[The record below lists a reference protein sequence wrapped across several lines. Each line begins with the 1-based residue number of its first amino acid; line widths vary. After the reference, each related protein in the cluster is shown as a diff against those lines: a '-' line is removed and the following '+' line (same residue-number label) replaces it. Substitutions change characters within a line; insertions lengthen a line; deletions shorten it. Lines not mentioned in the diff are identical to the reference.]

1 MISKNSILKNLEKYL
16 KRSFKGKVRINESS
30 LIAYL
35 LVGGFFCFVSNVG
48 YATVAKKE
56 EIKYLS
62 TGSETT
68 DGLAINFAQALGNSQ
83 TIAIGGNDH
92 DNKKGNAIAKGGG
105 SIAVGGNSRTDGATA
120 VAVGWHAEAKGDN
133 STAYGESTVAAKD
146 SVAIGSKAKAAENSR
161 LGNAVAVG
169 VEAEAKEGATALG
182 AKSKAKGD
190 NAISVGRDSK
200 AFSNESIV
208 VGHNAEATANASQSV
223 TVGYKAKTEGQNGV
237 TIGTETSSIGN
248 NSVVIGK
255 GSKVEKLT
263 PEDQVDGV
271 EDYSKLAFDSAVV
284 IGNDAVAKQQY
295 AIVMGQKATGLGEDS
310 FAFGRN
316 SNARKNR
323 SIAFGKETLTNGE
336 NAIAFGERAQ
346 AYSVNSVSIAS
357 GAKSKGE
364 QALAFGSQSNSNG
377 QDSIAIGTKAM
388 VGKDIKPGDDKGMVN
403 DGTALGG
410 YSKVISKEGTTLG
423 AHSSVSS
430 EGGVALGAKSNA
442 DRERVMNA
450 SEVYLGSDTNVKGT
464 VKGSLGAVSVGNS
477 TETRQIVNVAAGAQ
491 DTDAVNVAQLKAVES
506 MIKNKEDSYSSWEI
520 QGNGTK
526 VNDVKSKNQVDF
538 VSGDGTTAE
547 VQKSSESKTTV
558 KYSVNKSTLTV
569 DPSGKVST
577 EEKKDGDYFATAKD
591 VAKAINESEKT
602 TTVVSK
608 DEKLLKVTSQQDKTK
623 PLNTE
628 YTISLGDTAKKAI
641 EDVTKNK
648 ITVKGGENEANSFV
662 VSDGGSIDVVAEE
675 KDGIVNVG
683 VDSKRKAITVGIDK
697 TKFATEV
704 TNNTTVQN
712 NVNSIK
718 NLQSTTIALA
728 GNSGET
734 DPQSLSKQQVK
745 FTIKGEGIE
754 SIAKGE
760 TVTLSIKDNAITKQ
774 KLSDDVQLNFSGN
787 GGKGAVKV
795 KDGTFEIKGENGIV
809 TDASNSKLVVK
820 IADETKK
827 KIDNAADNNLS
838 NITDSGKTVI
848 HNAIAMENGENT
860 TVSHTIKNGVKTF
873 KVDVKAD
880 GKIENGNNK
889 IVTGDTVYKAI
900 EENKTRYY
908 SVNVKDEDKE
918 KEGSNYK
925 NDGATAEYAL
935 AAGPY
940 AKATAKNASA
950 FGYHAEATKEDS
962 VALGAYSTTNE
973 EVSEVNEVKGE
984 KLTFG
989 AFAGN
994 KPTSQVSVG
1003 SSGKER
1009 QIKHVAAGA
1018 VTQNSTDAVNGSQL
1032 HATNLIL
1039 EAVADSTKNIIGGPT
1054 QLNSNGTIF
1063 VPDGKGI
1070 ANTTKK
1076 TVHEAI
1082 IQARTTVTGD
1092 SMIDAEDEE
1101 KNGAHN
1107 YKLSLKNNSI
1117 TEEKLSDAVKNKIE
1131 KTFTVSANSGA
1142 KDTVKKEENI
1152 DFSNTDGNITI
1163 GYDAAN
1169 NKFTHDLS
1177 KNLQNIDTIGGNGSK
1192 ISFVNKTISVN
1203 NSRITNVADGTED
1216 TDAVNKGQLDNA
1228 IKAGKTKVVKGTN
1241 IASVEETI
1249 DPTTKAATYKVNAEG
1264 AKVTG
1269 VGGVEVTES
1278 KDNTTN
1284 VTTYKVGLAD
1294 KVTLGKDGKAIT
1306 LDGTTGKV
1314 NVGNVEVNGEKGTI
1328 GGLANKT
1335 WNPNNIVSGQAA
1347 TEDQLKVVDEKVE
1360 KGLNFAANHGDV
1372 YNAKLGATVA
1382 VKGNDKVSKED
1393 AESKYDVENVVTTV
1407 DKDGNIQIKMAKNAK
1422 FTTVTTGNTTISNS
1436 GMVIQKGKAEE
1447 NVSLTDKGLNNGGNK
1462 ITNVAD
1468 GTVEKDSK
1476 DAVNGGQLHEVK
1488 QDAKA
1493 AKTEVTSTGKTV
1505 QVTKQAATDGHTIY
1519 NVEVRQN
1526 VKYVTEDGKEVILG
1540 TDRNFYHPEDL
1551 KEDGTPVDANKAI
1564 PKDKVKA
1571 KLEEEAKLDNIS
1583 GGKIA
1588 DGSKEAINGS
1598 QLKEVGD
1605 YLGLEP
1611 KKDGTGF
1618 EKPTFTALKNV
1629 DGSDNTAPK
1638 NVIDSVN
1645 TTIGKV
1651 NEGFKYGADMAKDNQ
1666 TNPRTQQLGST
1677 LFIKSATEDLTKAGN
1692 TDTKFVGK
1700 NIVTNYE
1707 NNGGNGT
1714 VSIGISEKPEFKE
1727 VTLKD
1732 GDGNT
1737 TTINKDGMTIA
1748 AKDPAGGKKEVS
1760 LTKDGLNNGGN
1771 KITNVADGT
1780 ISSDSKEAVN
1790 GSQLDKVAKESKT
1803 EVKSEKKTVQVT
1815 ESKGKEG
1822 QTVYNLEVKQNVVYK
1837 DGAGKDVVQ
1846 GEDGNF
1852 YHPEDLNEA
1861 GKPKDGKVKPVDSVK
1876 AELAKEAKLD
1886 KVADGKIADKSK
1898 EAINGSQLKEVGD
1911 YLGLEPKKDGTGFEK
1926 PTFTALKNVD
1936 GSDNTAPKNVID
1948 SVNKTVGKINEG
1960 LKYGADNTT
1969 TPTTQQLGSSLL
1981 VKSATEDLTKA
1992 GNTDTKFV
2000 GKNIVT
2006 NYENNGGNGTVS
2018 IGISE
2023 KPEFKEV
2030 TLKDGDGNTTTINKD
2045 GMTITPKDLETGKT
2059 AVSLTK
2065 DGLNNGGNKITNVA
2079 AGDVS
2084 ANSTDAVNGG
2094 QLHAVKQDVKAAKT
2108 EVKAGDSGNVTV
2120 NKSED
2125 TTDKHP
2131 VYTVDMKKD
2140 ITLDKLT
2147 VKDEEH
2153 NKTEVTPGKVSV
2165 DGKNGSGV
2173 TLNGADGSIG
2183 LKGENGKDALSIKGE
2198 KGQAGVD
2205 GKNGTDG
2212 KTRIVYEY
2220 ADPKNPGTKVR
2231 EEVATLND
2239 GIKYKGDSGE
2249 AYTKLNKETK
2259 IVGGQTDS
2267 NKLSD
2272 NNIGVVASQEG
2283 DNAKLTVK
2291 LAKELKDLTS
2301 VETKDEEGNKTVQN
2315 SKGTTITD
2323 KDGNKTEITKDGMTI
2338 TPKDLETGKTAVS
2351 LTKDGLNNG
2360 GNKITHV
2367 ADGTADT
2374 DAVNKSQLDKAK
2386 AAATTKVEGSENIQV
2401 DRTPEKDGSMTYT
2414 VKTKDKMTL
2423 GKDSDKKIVADG
2435 ETGKLTVGKEV
2446 EMDGTTG
2453 NARFGTVKVNGEK
2466 GTVGGLTNTTWDK
2479 DNIVSGQAATEDQL
2493 KVLDKKMQN
2502 NTEELI
2508 NKGMDFSGNDYDAK
2522 NAKTKIHKK
2531 LGDRLEIIG
2540 GLEAGAEADSK
2551 NLRTRVTDDGKL
2563 ELLMAKNPKFKSVEA
2578 GEGDTKVT
2586 IGNTGIQIGD
2596 KTYITKDGI
2605 NANGNKI
2612 TNVAEGTA
2620 DTDAVNKSQLDKAK
2634 AAATTKVEGSE
2645 NIQVDRTPEKD
2656 GSMTYTVKTKDKM
2669 TLGKDSDKKI
2679 VADGETGK
2687 LTVGKEVEMDGTTG
2701 NARFGTVKVNGE
2713 KGTVGG
2719 LTNTT
2724 WDKDNIVSGQAA
2736 TEDQLK
2742 AVDDKVDNLG
2752 NKIDKTTEKV
2762 EKGLNF
2768 AADTGTTNKK
2778 LGDTLT
2784 IAGDDKNITTSVEE
2798 GKVKVALKEDVKV
2811 KTLTSETVTTD
2822 KLILKGKDGKTTD
2835 VGETLDKH
2843 DKDIQENK
2851 KAIEKGL
2858 NFAANHGE
2866 VKKQLGDTMS
2876 IKGKDGLSEKEIEEK
2891 YDVENIVTSVDKEG
2905 NLWIKMAKNPKF
2917 KSVEAGEGDTKVTIG
2932 DIGIK
2937 IGDKTYITKDG
2948 INANN
2953 NKIKNVADG
2962 KVAKGSKDAI
2972 NGGQLHDALSNV
2984 QEGMN
2989 QINHRVDKLDDRMH
3003 RGLANAA
3010 AMSTVEFLEIGINQA
3025 TVGAAIGT
3033 YRGNQAVAV
3042 GVQAAPTEN
3051 MRVHAK
3057 VSVAPSRNNTE
3068 TIAGVGASWRFNIK

>member
-48 YATVAKKE
+48 YATVAGKG
-56 EIKYLS
+56 EIKYKS
-62 TGSETT
+62 TGSTID
-68 DGLAINFAQALGNSQ
+68 DGLAINSAQALGNSQ

-92 DNKKGNAIAKGGG
+92 DKNAGNAIAKGGG
-105 SIAVGGNSRTDGATA
+105 SIAIGGNSRTEGTTG
-120 VAVGWHAEAKGDN
+120 VAVGWHAEAKGEN
-133 STAYGESTVAAKD
+133 GTAYGESTVAAKD
-146 SVAIGSKAKAAENSR
+146 SVAIGSKAKAAENST

-169 VEAEAKEGATALG
+169 VKAEATEGATALG
-182 AKSKAKGD
+182 AFSNAKGN

-200 AFSNESIV
+200 ALSNESIV
-208 VGHNAEATANASQSV
+208 VGHKAEATENASQSV

-263 PEDQVDGV
+263 PADQVDGV
-271 EDYSKLAFDSAVV
+271 DYSKLAFNSAVV
-284 IGNDAVAKQQY
+284 IGNEAVAKQQY
-295 AIVMGQKATGLGEDS
+295 AIVMGQQATGLGEDS
-310 FAFGRN
+310 FAFGRQ

-323 SIAFGKETLTNGE
+323 SIAFGKETLTDGE
-336 NAIAFGERAQ
+336 NAIAFGERAK
-346 AYSVNSVSIAS
+346 AYSTNSVSIAS
-357 GAKSKGE
+357 GAKSKGK
-364 QALAFGSQSNSNG
+364 QALAFGNQSNSNG

-388 VGKDIKPGDDKGMVN
+388 VGEDIKLGDAEEKGAAHY
-403 DGTALGG
+403 GTALGG

-423 AHSSVSS
+423 AYSSVSS
-430 EGGVALGAKSNA
+430 EGGVALGAKSKA
-442 DRERVMNA
+442 DRVMDV
-450 SEVYLGSDTNVKGT
+450 SKVYLGSDTNVKNT
-464 VKGSLGAVSVGNS
+464 VKGSLGAVSVGNADA
-477 TETRQIVNVAAGAQ
+477 TRQIVNVAAGAQ

-1054 QLNSNGTIF
+1054 QLNSNGTIS

-1228 IKAGKTKVVKGTN
+1228 IKAGKTKVVIGTN

-1771 KITNVADGT
+1771 KITN
-1780 ISSDSKEAVN
+1780 
-1790 GSQLDKVAKESKT
+1790 
-1803 EVKSEKKTVQVT
+1803 
-1815 ESKGKEG
+1815 
-1822 QTVYNLEVKQNVVYK
+1822 
-1837 DGAGKDVVQ
+1837 
-1846 GEDGNF
+1846 
-1852 YHPEDLNEA
+1852 
-1861 GKPKDGKVKPVDSVK
+1861 
-1876 AELAKEAKLD
+1876 
-1886 KVADGKIADKSK
+1886 
-1898 EAINGSQLKEVGD
+1898 
-1911 YLGLEPKKDGTGFEK
+1911 
-1926 PTFTALKNVD
+1926 
-1936 GSDNTAPKNVID
+1936 
-1948 SVNKTVGKINEG
+1948 
-1960 LKYGADNTT
+1960 
-1969 TPTTQQLGSSLL
+1969 
-1981 VKSATEDLTKA
+1981 
-1992 GNTDTKFV
+1992 
-2000 GKNIVT
+2000 
-2006 NYENNGGNGTVS
+2006 
-2018 IGISE
+2018 
-2023 KPEFKEV
+2023 
-2030 TLKDGDGNTTTINKD
+2030 
-2045 GMTITPKDLETGKT
+2045 M
-2059 AVSLTK
+2059 
-2065 DGLNNGGNKITNVA
+2065 A

-2338 TPKDLETGKTAVS
+2338 TPKNLETGKTAVS

-2453 NARFGTVKVNGEK
+2453 NARFGKVQVNGEK
-2466 GTVGGLTNTTWDK
+2466 GTVGGLTNTTWNPDK
-2479 DNIVSGQAATEDQL
+2479 IVSGQAATEDQL

-2540 GLEAGAEADSK
+2540 SLEAGVEADSK

-2586 IGNTGIQIGD
+2586 IGDTGIKIGD

-2620 DTDAVNKSQLDKAK
+2620 DTDAVNKGQLDKAK
-2634 AAATTKVEGSE
+2634 AAATTKVKGSD
-2645 NIQVDRTPEKD
+2645 NIQVDGTPEAD

-2701 NARFGTVKVNGE
+2701 NARFGKVQVNGE

-2719 LTNTT
+2719 LTNKT
-2724 WDKDNIVSGQAA
+2724 WDKNKIVSGQAA

-2752 NKIDKTTEKV
+2752 NKIDETTNKV

-2768 AADTGTTNKK
+2768 AADTGKATNRQ

-2784 IAGDDKNITTSVEE
+2784 IAGDNNNITTSVEE

-2811 KTLTSETVTTD
+2811 KTLTSKTVTTD

-2851 KAIEKGL
+2851 NAIKKGL

-2866 VKKQLGDTMS
+2866 VNKQLGDTMS

-2891 YDVENIVTSVDKEG
+2891 YDVENIVTSVDKDG

-2948 INANN
+2948 INAND

-3068 TIAGVGASWRFNIK
+3068 TMAGVGASWRFNIK

>member
-1054 QLNSNGTIF
+1054 QLNSNGTIS

-1493 AKTEVTSTGKTV
+1493 AKTEVTSTGKTL

-1588 DGSKEAINGS
+1588 DKSKEAINGS

-1677 LFIKSATEDLTKAGN
+1677 LFI
-1692 TDTKFVGK
+1692 
-1700 NIVTNYE
+1700 
-1707 NNGGNGT
+1707 
-1714 VSIGISEKPEFKE
+1714 
-1727 VTLKD
+1727 
-1732 GDGNT
+1732 
-1737 TTINKDGMTIA
+1737 
-1748 AKDPAGGKKEVS
+1748 
-1760 LTKDGLNNGGN
+1760 
-1771 KITNVADGT
+1771 
-1780 ISSDSKEAVN
+1780 
-1790 GSQLDKVAKESKT
+1790 
-1803 EVKSEKKTVQVT
+1803 
-1815 ESKGKEG
+1815 
-1822 QTVYNLEVKQNVVYK
+1822 
-1837 DGAGKDVVQ
+1837 
-1846 GEDGNF
+1846 
-1852 YHPEDLNEA
+1852 
-1861 GKPKDGKVKPVDSVK
+1861 
-1876 AELAKEAKLD
+1876 
-1886 KVADGKIADKSK
+1886 
-1898 EAINGSQLKEVGD
+1898 
-1911 YLGLEPKKDGTGFEK
+1911 
-1926 PTFTALKNVD
+1926 
-1936 GSDNTAPKNVID
+1936 
-1948 SVNKTVGKINEG
+1948 
-1960 LKYGADNTT
+1960 
-1969 TPTTQQLGSSLL
+1969 
-1981 VKSATEDLTKA
+1981 KSATEDLTKA

-2453 NARFGTVKVNGEK
+2453 NARFGKVEVNGKEGK
-2466 GTVGGLTNTTWDK
+2466 IGGLTNTTWDK

-2701 NARFGTVKVNGE
+2701 NARFGKVEVNGKE
-2713 KGTVGG
+2713 GKIGG

-2866 VKKQLGDTMS
+2866 VKKDTMS

-3068 TIAGVGASWRFNIK
+3068 TMAGVGASWRFNIK

>member
-1 MISKNSILKNLEKYL
+1 MISKNTILKNLEKYL

-48 YATVAKKE
+48 YATVAGKGKIE
-56 EIKYLS
+56 YKS
-62 TGSETT
+62 TGSSID
-68 DGLAINFAQALGNSQ
+68 DGLAINSAQALGNSQ

-92 DNKKGNAIAKGGG
+92 DKNAGNAIAKGAG
-105 SIAVGGNSRTDGATA
+105 SIAIGGNSRTEASTG
-120 VAVGWHAEAKGDN
+120 VAVGWHAEAKGEN
-133 STAYGESTVAAKD
+133 GTAYGESTVAEKD
-146 SVAIGSKAKAAENSR
+146 SVAIGSK
-161 LGNAVAVG
+161 
-169 VEAEAKEGATALG
+169 AEAKEGATALG
-182 AKSKAKGD
+182 AQSKAKGN

-200 AFSNESIV
+200 ALSNESIV
-208 VGHNAEATANASQSV
+208 VGHEAEATATASQSV

-255 GSKVEKLT
+255 GSKVAELT
-263 PEDQVDGV
+263 AADQVDGV
-271 EDYSKLAFDSAVV
+271 DYSKLAFDSAVV

-310 FAFGRN
+310 FAFGRD
-316 SNARKNR
+316 SKARKNR
-323 SIAFGKETLTNGE
+323 SIAFGKETLTDGV

-364 QALAFGSQSNSNG
+364 QALAFGNQSNSNG

-388 VGKDIKPGDDKGMVN
+388 VGADIKPGPDKGMAN
-403 DGTALGG
+403 YGTALGG
-410 YSKVISKEGTTLG
+410 YSNVNANGGTTIG
-423 AHSSVSS
+423 SFTTVNN
-430 EGGVALGAKSNA
+430 EGGVALGIDSIADVAGGKAGAKQTYSAYN
-442 DRERVMNA
+442 
-450 SEVYLGSDTNVKGT
+450 SEKAGAFTSTNTYNGNMRTGVAPRNNLKA
-464 VKGSLGAVSVGNS
+464 GAVSVGKADGS
-477 TETRQIVNVAAGAQ
+477 FTRQIVGLAAGTQ
-491 DTDAVNVAQLKAVES
+491 DTDAVNVAQLKSLTMKIEGDKNEGETPKVGLWDGSLKVSAKSTGSIKASTVVKGNEVTVNVDSTDLEKKIQAAGDVKAAKTEVKEGDSGNVTVNKSEDTTDKHPVYTVDMKKDITLDRLTVRKEKDKDKKTTITPGRVSVNGKNGSGVTLNGADGSIGLKGENGKDALSIKGEKGQAGVDGKNGTDGKTRIVYEYWDPKNPKIAVREEVATLNDGIKYKGDS
-506 MIKNKEDSYSSWEI
+506 GEAYTKLNKQTEIVGGQKDTDKLSENNIGVVASQDGDNAKLTVKLAKELKDLTSVETKDKDGNKTEITKDGMTITPKDLEKGKTPVKLTKEGLDNGGNKITNVAEGKADTDAVNVAQLKTVENMIKNKEDSYSSWEI
-520 QGNGTK
+520 QGNSTK
-526 VNDVKSKNQVDF
+526 VNDVKSKNKVDF
-538 VSGDGTTAE
+538 VSGEGTTAE
-547 VQKSSESKTTV
+547 VEKSSENKTTV
-558 KYSVNKSTLTV
+558 KYSVNKSTLKVADTGTV
-569 DPSGKVST
+569 SA
-577 EEKKDGDYFATAKD
+577 EKKDGTSFATAED
-591 VAKAINESEKT
+591 VAKAINDSEKT
-602 TTVVSK
+602 TTVVSGN
-608 DEKLLKVTSQQDKTK
+608 EKLLKVTSKEDKTK

-648 ITVKGGENEANSFV
+648 ITVKGGEQEANSFV
-662 VSDGGSIDVVAEE
+662 VSEGGSIDVVAEE
-675 KDGIVNVG
+675 KDGIVKVG

-697 TKFATEV
+697 QKFATEV
-704 TNNTTVQN
+704 ANNTTVQN
-712 NVNSIK
+712 NVNSITK
-718 NLQSTTIALA
+718 LQSTTIALA

-734 DPQSLSKQQVK
+734 DPQSLSKQKVK

-754 SIAKGE
+754 SIASGE
-760 TVTLSIKDNAITKQ
+760 TVTLSIKDNTITKQ

-787 GGKGAVKV
+787 SGNGAVKV

-809 TDASNSKLVVK
+809 TEASNSKLVVK

-827 KIDNAADNNLS
+827 KIDNAANNNLS

-848 HNAIAMENGENT
+848 HNAIAMEDGENT
-860 TVSHTIKNGVKTF
+860 KVSHTIENGVKTF

-880 GKIENGNNK
+880 GKIKNGDNK

-940 AKATAKNASA
+940 AKATAKNAAA
-950 FGYHAEATKEDS
+950 FGYHAEATKENS

-973 EVSEVNEVKGE
+973 EVSGVTEVKGK

-994 KPTSQVSVG
+994 NPTSQVSVG

-1054 QLNSNGTIF
+1054 QLNSNGTIS

-1070 ANTTKK
+1070 ANTTGK

-1092 SMIDAEDEE
+1092 SMIDAKDEE
-1101 KNGAHN
+1101 KDGAHN

-1117 TEEKLSDAVKNKIE
+1117 TEEKLSEEVKNKIE

-1142 KDTVKKEENI
+1142 TDTVKKDENI

-1163 GYDAAN
+1163 GYDAAK

-1192 ISFVNKTISVN
+1192 ISFVDNTISVN
-1203 NSRITNVADGTED
+1203 NSRITNVADG
-1216 TDAVNKGQLDNA
+1216 
-1228 IKAGKTKVVKGTN
+1228 N
-1241 IASVEETI
+1241 IA
-1249 DPTTKAATYKVNAEG
+1249 P
-1264 AKVTG
+1264 
-1269 VGGVEVTES
+1269 
-1278 KDNTTN
+1278 
-1284 VTTYKVGLAD
+1284 
-1294 KVTLGKDGKAIT
+1294 
-1306 LDGTTGKV
+1306 
-1314 NVGNVEVNGEKGTI
+1314 
-1328 GGLANKT
+1328 
-1335 WNPNNIVSGQAA
+1335 
-1347 TEDQLKVVDEKVE
+1347 
-1360 KGLNFAANHGDV
+1360 
-1372 YNAKLGATVA
+1372 
-1382 VKGNDKVSKED
+1382 
-1393 AESKYDVENVVTTV
+1393 
-1407 DKDGNIQIKMAKNAK
+1407 
-1422 FTTVTTGNTTISNS
+1422 
-1436 GMVIQKGKAEE
+1436 
-1447 NVSLTDKGLNNGGNK
+1447 
-1462 ITNVAD
+1462 
-1468 GTVEKDSK
+1468 DSK
-1476 DAVNGGQLHEVK
+1476 DAVNGGQLHVVK
-1488 QDAKA
+1488 QDVKA
-1493 AKTEVTSTGKTV
+1493 AKTEVTSKGKTV
-1505 QVTKQAATDGHTIY
+1505 QVTEQAATDGHTIY

-1526 VKYVTEDGKEVILG
+1526 VKYATEDGKEVILG
-1540 TDRNFYHPEDL
+1540 TDGNFYHPEDL
-1551 KEDGTPVDANKAI
+1551 NDAGKPKDGKVKPVDS
-1564 PKDKVKA
+1564 VKA
-1571 KLEEEAKLDNIS
+1571 ELAKEAKLDKVAD
-1583 GGKIA
+1583 GKIA
-1588 DGSKEAINGS
+1588 DKSKEAINGD
-1598 QLKEVGD
+1598 QFYKLGTD
-1605 YLGLEP
+1605 ILGLTPNAE
-1611 KKDGTGF
+1611 GIGF
-1618 EKPTFTALKNV
+1618 NKPSFTALKKV
-1629 DGSDNTAPK
+1629 DGSDNKAPE
-1638 NVIDSVN
+1638 NIIDSVN

-1737 TTINKDGMTIA
+1737 TTINKDGMTITP
-1748 AKDPAGGKKEVS
+1748 KNLETGKTAVK
-1760 LTKDGLNNGGN
+1760 LTKNGLDNGGN

-1780 ISSDSKEAVN
+1780 DSK
-1790 GSQLDKVAKESKT
+1790 
-1803 EVKSEKKTVQVT
+1803 
-1815 ESKGKEG
+1815 
-1822 QTVYNLEVKQNVVYK
+1822 
-1837 DGAGKDVVQ
+1837 
-1846 GEDGNF
+1846 
-1852 YHPEDLNEA
+1852 
-1861 GKPKDGKVKPVDSVK
+1861 
-1876 AELAKEAKLD
+1876 
-1886 KVADGKIADKSK
+1886 
-1898 EAINGSQLKEVGD
+1898 
-1911 YLGLEPKKDGTGFEK
+1911 
-1926 PTFTALKNVD
+1926 
-1936 GSDNTAPKNVID
+1936 
-1948 SVNKTVGKINEG
+1948 
-1960 LKYGADNTT
+1960 
-1969 TPTTQQLGSSLL
+1969 
-1981 VKSATEDLTKA
+1981 
-1992 GNTDTKFV
+1992 
-2000 GKNIVT
+2000 
-2006 NYENNGGNGTVS
+2006 
-2018 IGISE
+2018 
-2023 KPEFKEV
+2023 
-2030 TLKDGDGNTTTINKD
+2030 
-2045 GMTITPKDLETGKT
+2045 
-2059 AVSLTK
+2059 
-2065 DGLNNGGNKITNVA
+2065 
-2079 AGDVS
+2079 
-2084 ANSTDAVNGG
+2084 
-2094 QLHAVKQDVKAAKT
+2094 
-2108 EVKAGDSGNVTV
+2108 
-2120 NKSED
+2120 
-2125 TTDKHP
+2125 
-2131 VYTVDMKKD
+2131 
-2140 ITLDKLT
+2140 
-2147 VKDEEH
+2147 
-2153 NKTEVTPGKVSV
+2153 
-2165 DGKNGSGV
+2165 
-2173 TLNGADGSIG
+2173 
-2183 LKGENGKDALSIKGE
+2183 
-2198 KGQAGVD
+2198 
-2205 GKNGTDG
+2205 
-2212 KTRIVYEY
+2212 
-2220 ADPKNPGTKVR
+2220 
-2231 EEVATLND
+2231 
-2239 GIKYKGDSGE
+2239 
-2249 AYTKLNKETK
+2249 
-2259 IVGGQTDS
+2259 
-2267 NKLSD
+2267 
-2272 NNIGVVASQEG
+2272 
-2283 DNAKLTVK
+2283 
-2291 LAKELKDLTS
+2291 
-2301 VETKDEEGNKTVQN
+2301 
-2315 SKGTTITD
+2315 
-2323 KDGNKTEITKDGMTI
+2323 
-2338 TPKDLETGKTAVS
+2338 
-2351 LTKDGLNNG
+2351 
-2360 GNKITHV
+2360 
-2367 ADGTADT
+2367 
-2374 DAVNKSQLDKAK
+2374 DAVNKSQLDKAQ

-2401 DRTPEKDGSMTYT
+2401 DKTPEKDGSMTYT

-2453 NARFGTVKVNGEK
+2453 NARFGKVKVNGEK
-2466 GTVGGLTNTTWDK
+2466 GTVGGLTNKTWDK

-2493 KVLDKKMQN
+2493 QVLDKKMQN

-2540 GLEAGAEADSK
+2540 GLEAGAEADSM

-2605 NANGNKI
+2605 DANNNKI
-2612 TNVAEGTA
+2612 KNVADGTEA
-2620 DTDAVNKSQLDKAK
+2620 TDAVNKGQLDKAQ
-2634 AAATTKVEGSE
+2634 AAATTKVNGSE
-2645 NIQVDRTPEKD
+2645 NIEVDGNKEKD

-2669 TLGKDSDKKI
+2669 TLGKDVDKQI
-2679 VADGETGK
+2679 VVDGETGK
-2687 LTVGKEVEMDGTTG
+2687 LTVGKEVQMDGTTG
-2701 NARFGTVKVNGE
+2701 NARFGKVQVNGE

-2724 WDKDNIVSGQAA
+2724 WDKNKIVSGQAA

-2752 NKIDKTTEKV
+2752 NKIDETTNKV

-2768 AADTGTTNKK
+2768 AADTGKATNRQ

-2811 KTLTSETVTTD
+2811 KTLTSKTVTTD

-2843 DKDIQENK
+2843 DADIK
-2851 KAIEKGL
+2851 KGL

-2866 VKKQLGDTMS
+2866 VNKQLGDTMS
-2876 IKGKDGLSEKEIEEK
+2876 IKGKDGLTEKEIEEE
-2891 YDVENIVTSVDKEG
+2891 YDVENIVTSVDKDG

-2948 INANN
+2948 INAND

-3068 TIAGVGASWRFNIK
+3068 TMAGVGASWRFNIK